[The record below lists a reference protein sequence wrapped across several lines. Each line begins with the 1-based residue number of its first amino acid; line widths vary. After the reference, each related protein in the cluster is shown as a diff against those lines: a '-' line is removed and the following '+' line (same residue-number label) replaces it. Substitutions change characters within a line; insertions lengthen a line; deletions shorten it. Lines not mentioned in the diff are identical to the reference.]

1 MINVVEKEMKEGVIA
16 KIIQEQTETAST
28 YSKLTILYQLL
39 NHLQKMINELES
51 KLPPEEE

>member
-1 MINVVEKEMKEGVIA
+1 MESVIE

-39 NHLQKMINELES
+39 NHIQKMINELES

>member
-1 MINVVEKEMKEGVIA
+1 MTSVIE
-16 KIIQEQTETAST
+16 KIIQEQTETATT
-28 YSKLTILYQLL
+28 YSKLTVLYQLL